1 MPDDTQSLPPLER
14 LRAIMARLRDPERG
28 CPWDLAQDF
37 RSIAPYTVEE
47 AYEVA
52 EAIRQGDMGALK
64 DELGDLLLQVVF
76 HARMAEESG
85 AFDLDAVA
93 EAISDKMLRRHPH
106 VFGEGSAATPEAVS
120 QSWEAIKA
128 GERAAK
134 QAGRRPGRLDGI
146 TLGLPAL
153 TRAVKLQ
160 KRAAEVGFDWNNH
173 RLVLEKLFEEIG
185 EVEAELGDGV
195 GAADRARLT
204 EELGDVLF
212 VVANLARHLGV
223 DPESAL
229 GDCNA
234 KFERRFRQVEQ
245 AIAAQGR
252 PLEEA
257 TLDEMEAEW
266 TRIKRQEKIAR
277 QP

>member
-1 MPDDTQSLPPLER
+1 MPDDMQSLPPLER
-14 LRAIMARLRDPERG
+14 LRAVMARLRDPQRG

-52 EAIRQGDMGALK
+52 EAIRQDDMAALQ

-76 HARMAEESG
+76 HARMAEEAG
-85 AFDLDAVA
+85 AFDLDGVA
-93 EAISDKMLRRHPH
+93 ETIANKMLRRHPH
-106 VFGEGSAATPEAVS
+106 VFGEASGATPEAVS

-128 GERAAK
+128 SERAAL
-134 QAGRRPGRLDGI
+134 QAGRPASHLDGI

-160 KRAAEVGFDWNNH
+160 KRAAAVGFDWNDH
-173 RLVLEKLFEEIG
+173 RHVLEKLAEEIG
-185 EVEAELGDGV
+185 EVEAELAE
-195 GAADRARLT
+195 GADKARLT

-234 KFERRFRQVEQ
+234 KFERRFRAVEQ

-252 PLEEA
+252 SLEQA
-257 TLDEMEAEW
+257 TLDEMEAAW